1 MIKDGVKQVELGNAG
16 PASEKR
22 PLRRVAYKYDFSL
35 FVAGP
40 GRQIQ
45 GKTFAANESNNEDSR
60 KYNVFD
66 MHSVRYREILEQ
78 MFADPAITAA
88 LQNEPSLGS
97 AFEPLLAARQFSA
110 AEERLERR

>member
-1 MIKDGVKQVELGNAG
+1 
-16 PASEKR
+16 
-22 PLRRVAYKYDFSL
+22 
-35 FVAGP
+35 
-40 GRQIQ
+40 
-45 GKTFAANESNNEDSR
+45 
-60 KYNVFD
+60 